1 MPVHAQLSHNSPAS
15 SPNNIRIS
23 QEEYNAGAED
33 DNEYAS
39 PSRGGRGLSPREEGV
54 VWAPTVRAMMKESGV
69 DVAMKIQNKIKAKQ
83 PVQTTKLRATLVRK
97 IAASMAE

>member
-1 MPVHAQLSHNSPAS
+1 
-15 SPNNIRIS
+15 
-23 QEEYNAGAED
+23 
-33 DNEYAS
+33 
-39 PSRGGRGLSPREEGV
+39 
-54 VWAPTVRAMMKESGV
+54 MMKESGV